1 MLAFSTW
8 PPLLLVALGG
18 GMGACL
24 RYLVGRWSLVTFG
37 PALPL
42 GTWIV
47 NISGGLAMGL
57 LIGWLAR
64 MSDGGEDLRLLLGV
78 GVLGG
83 FTTFSAF
90 SLELVTM
97 VNRGEVGL
105 AAAYA
110 VSSVAGATL
119 AVFAGLWLAR
129 A

>member
-1 MLAFSTW
+1 MSAIATL

-18 GMGACL
+18 GLGAVL

-37 PALPL
+37 PGLPL

-64 MSDGGEDLRLLLGV
+64 MSDGGEDLRLLIGV

-90 SLELVTM
+90 SLELVAM
-97 VNRGEVGL
+97 INRGEAGL

-110 VSSVAGATL
+110 VSSVAGGVL

-129 A
+129 V